1 VAPLD
6 ATGRRPRGG
15 PLHSACS
22 QFHAVCGFNRGLGT
36 MRASVLVRQ
45 GATCGENAKAGMAEN
60 EGEETA
66 FDTNLRRRPDVNHC
80 QI

>member
-1 VAPLD
+1 
-6 ATGRRPRGG
+6 
-15 PLHSACS
+15 
-22 QFHAVCGFNRGLGT
+22 

-45 GATCGENAKAGMAEN
+45 GAICGENAKAGMAEN
-60 EGEETA
+60 EGEKTA